1 MPARALH
8 AQTTVPALRSPR
20 TRVAAVAALTVAG
33 TVLAG
38 APTASAAPGDNGDV
52 KIHSMGTQFTDQRN
66 EPKVCGFYLDAFNFD
81 TVQGVTYQIS
91 TQPVRA
97 GGASLSG
104 TLQLAAGTG
113 HSTPLTLPDGQYKL
127 VWNIVGGKGAGKQKV
142 FDVQCKTPVTT
153 RVAPHGGVPAGGGGL
168 AESAGVPQ
176 AGAVAGVGL
185 VSVAGVLYIRR
196 LRRRPDGAA

>member
-1 MPARALH
+1 MPA
-8 AQTTVPALRSPR
+8 PALRTLPPLTSPR
-20 TRVAAVAALTVAG
+20 ARVATIAALTLAG
-33 TVLAG
+33 TVLTG
-38 APTASAAPGDNGDV
+38 APTAFAAPGDNGDV
-52 KIHSMGTQFTDQRN
+52 KIHSMGTPFTDQRN

-91 TQPVRA
+91 PQPARA
-97 GGASLSG
+97 GGASLTG
-104 TLQLAAGTG
+104 TLQLATGIG

-142 FDVQCKTPVTT
+142 FNVECKTPIANRAV
-153 RVAPHGGVPAGGGGL
+153 PHGGVPAGGGGL
-168 AESAGVPQ
+168 AETAGVPQ